1 MAGDLET
8 WAQDQKWLGTKLA
21 LTFLVLFIAFNY
33 IRTAFKP
40 DIRDLPGPL
49 IARFSNLYKLYMVY
63 DGRCHIK
70 NLDLHKKYGPMVRV
84 GPRHVCISDTAAMS
98 TIYSISTKFVKVSL
112 IPLLYCIYPNKD
124 GKDQP
129 SDKLQSESY
138 TPLGF
143 KYKGKPIDTL
153 FATQDPVIH
162 KRLRVPVSQMYSMT
176 SIRTLEP
183 GVDECSDIFLK
194 AMHELEGQEIDLGV
208 WLHWWAFDGIG
219 AITFNKRFGF
229 LERRAD
235 IEGMIDSLKK
245 GLLYGSLVSQVPL
258 LHQYLLGN
266 ETFLSILKSLPGFF
280 DPFGYMCSIAT
291 EQMKRYDEEEN
302 HGQRN
307 DFLAWLRT
315 EANTGKH
322 EVSEPDMIGYL
333 LANLT
338 AGSDTTAITLRA
350 IFYYLMQDP
359 ELFKKLHQE
368 IDDADSSG
376 RLSKH
381 ISYAESLQLPYLQA
395 VIKEALRLHPAV
407 AAPLERV
414 VPPEGAT
421 VGGHYLRA
429 GTIVGMNPWV
439 IHRDTTIYGTDAEKF
454 RPERWIDSSEEQLKL
469 MGRYFMAFGQGAR
482 TCIGKNI
489 SLMEMGK
496 IVPQLL
502 REFDVEWASTEPDWT
517 VRTYFFSM
525 QEGLIVR
532 LKPNGTGDEQKKSV
546 I

>member
-1 MAGDLET
+1 MASDLES
-8 WAQDQKWLGTKLA
+8 WAQDQKWLGTKVA
-21 LTFLVLFIAFNY
+21 LTFLLLFIAFDY

-40 DIRDLPGPL
+40 DIRDLPGPF

-98 TIYSISTKFVKVSL
+98 TIYFISTKFVK
-112 IPLLYCIYPNKD
+112 
-124 GKDQP
+124 
-129 SDKLQSESY
+129 SEFY

-162 KRLRVPVSQMYSMT
+162 KRLRIPVSQMYSIS

-291 EQMKRYDEEEN
+291 EQIKIYDEEEN
-302 HGQRN
+302 HGQRS

-315 EANTGKH
+315 EANQGKH

-350 IFYYLMQDP
+350 VFYYLMQDH
-359 ELFKKLHQE
+359 ESFKKLHQE
-368 IDDADSSG
+368 IDHADSSG

-439 IHRDTTIYGTDAEKF
+439 IHRDATIYGTDAEKF

-502 REFDVEWASTEPDWT
+502 REFDVEWASAESDWT

-532 LKPNGTGDEQKKSV
+532 LKPRGTGDEQRKPV